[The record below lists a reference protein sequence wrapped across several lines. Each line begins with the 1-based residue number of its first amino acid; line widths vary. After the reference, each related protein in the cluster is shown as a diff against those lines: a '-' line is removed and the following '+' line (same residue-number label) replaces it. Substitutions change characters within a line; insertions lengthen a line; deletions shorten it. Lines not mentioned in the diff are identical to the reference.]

1 VPYTDQ
7 AALLSDTQ
15 LLITMHG
22 AGLTNAIF
30 LPPRAAVIEIFPY
43 RVFCPLYAKLV
54 NLMGLN
60 YLPLYSLVRYT
71 HRISRGRGVRTS

>member
-1 VPYTDQ
+1 
-7 AALLSDTQ
+7 
-15 LLITMHG
+15 MHG

-43 RVFCPLYAKLV
+43 HIFCPLYSKLV

-60 YLPLYSLVRYT
+60 YFALYSLVRYT
-71 HRISRGRGVRTS
+71 HLLFLLHRRTQSRAIVSAS